1 MKKIK
6 ILLILI
12 IVVLFSCSKDIEN
25 DPVNSSKNLMYFLI
39 NCVNGTLAFFRNSL
53 LLSRESN
60 EAPQK
65 SILVSY
71 EEVSLSLMI

>member
-1 MKKIK
+1 
-6 ILLILI
+6 
-12 IVVLFSCSKDIEN
+12 
-25 DPVNSSKNLMYFLI
+25 MYFLI

-71 EEVSLSLMI
+71 EEVSLSLQYLSQKKGVKREG